1 MQSLIGAATLLAAY
15 LLGAFP
21 TGLVIVRASTGQDIR
36 RVHSGRTGGT
46 NAARAA
52 GVWAG
57 LATAIADGLK
67 AAAAVWLAR
76 SLSGGRPWVEAAAG
90 LLAVLGHNYSV
101 FLAERVDGRLR
112 LRGGAGGAPTMG
124 VAIALWPTSALVIL
138 PVALVLLLIVGYASL
153 ATLSVG
159 VSSAVAFTW
168 RAAAGFGPWAYA
180 AYGACVMLA
189 LLIALRPNLQRLFQG
204 QERRLRLKGLSR
216 PRAPSPPSDS
226 AGQGPG
232 RSQAAN

>member
-1 MQSLIGAATLLAAY
+1 MQSVIAALTLLAAY

-21 TGLVIVRASTGQDIR
+21 TGLVIVRAATGQDIR

-57 LATAIADGLK
+57 VATAVADVLK
-67 AAAAVWLAR
+67 GAAAVWLAR
-76 SLSGGRPWVEAAAG
+76 ALSGGRPWVEAAAG
-90 LLAVLGHNYSV
+90 LAAVLGHNYSV
-101 FLAERVDGRLR
+101 FLLERVQGRLR

-138 PVALVLLLIVGYASL
+138 PVALILLLIVGYASL

-159 VSSAVAFTW
+159 ASSAVAFTW
-168 RAAAGFGPWAYA
+168 RAAAGLSPWAYA
-180 AYGACVMLA
+180 AYGACVFVA
-189 LLIALRPNLQRLFQG
+189 LLIALRPNLQRLVQG
-204 QERRLRLKGLSR
+204 QERRLRLKGLAR
-216 PRAPSPPSDS
+216 PRAPGGEPRGQDPGPA
-226 AGQGPG
+226 AGAG
-232 RSQAAN
+232 